1 MSSDLLRFRFFP
13 DLMTGAT
20 ATTTTTAATT
30 TTATPRFPIFITGDF
45 FLSLENDRLIL
56 TFLCFETFDR
66 LWKDFEV
73 NRLTVSLQLLM
84 AKYIL
89 QEPSA
94 LTLTSLDSTKLVR
107 LEAKDTKKQFN
118 IKIQMT

>member
-1 MSSDLLRFRFFP
+1 
-13 DLMTGAT
+13 MTAAAPTTTPTAAAAT
-20 ATTTTTAATT
+20 TTTTTAA
-30 TTATPRFPIFITGDF
+30 AAPRFPIFITGDF

-56 TFLCFETFDR
+56 IFLCFETFDR

-94 LTLTSLDSTKLVR
+94 LTLTRLDSTKLVR
-107 LEAKDTKKQFN
+107 FEAEDT
-118 IKIQMT
+118 